1 MLRKQITYTDYNG
14 RQRTENFYFALSQ
27 AELLEMELGTVGGMR
42 NLIRL
47 MIDKQNIPEI
57 IKALKKFIMDSYG
70 EKSLDGVRFIKSPEL
85 SLAFSQTDAYNK
97 LFMELMSDGSAAA
110 AFINSVIPEEVAQR
124 MAAADEESSNESVAE
139 IPQTTTPVNNVVA
152 IPAANQDAPKEDG
165 EAHMLTH

>member
-1 MLRKQITYTDYNG
+1 
-14 RQRTENFYFALSQ
+14 
-27 AELLEMELGTVGGMR
+27 
-42 NLIRL
+42 
-47 MIDKQNIPEI
+47 
-57 IKALKKFIMDSYG
+57 MDSYG

-124 MAAADEESSNESVAE
+124 MAAADEESSDESVAE

-152 IPAANQDAPKEDG
+152 IPAANQDASKEDG